1 MNVYFMH
8 TDLLLFSSIVH
19 QPITSSVACYCSV
32 HVCVLYVCAH
42 MHAFVYVNVINRRIC
57 RPLGLMQ
64 WGAMHNV

>member
-42 MHAFVYVNVINRRIC
+42 MHAFAYVNVINRRIC
-57 RPLGLMQ
+57 RPLGLM
-64 WGAMHNV
+64 